1 LYFRGHNI
9 TLAQFASLEAK
20 NKIFSEAT
28 DIVVSGGSAGGLAAY
43 MWTNYVFDNA
53 KKAKVLLLSDSGI
66 FLDSVNVQTNEYSY
80 KNTFKNLM

>member
-1 LYFRGHNI
+1 M
-9 TLAQFASLEAK
+9 
-20 NKIFSEAT
+20 FSEAT

-66 FLDSVNVQTNEYSY
+66 FLDAMNV
-80 KNTFKNLM
+80 